1 MCRMVSFEILRK
13 NERMEEEEAMRLE
26 RREST

>member
-1 MCRMVSFEILRK
+1 MCRMVSFEILRR
-13 NERMEEEEAMRLE
+13 NERIGDEEAMRLE